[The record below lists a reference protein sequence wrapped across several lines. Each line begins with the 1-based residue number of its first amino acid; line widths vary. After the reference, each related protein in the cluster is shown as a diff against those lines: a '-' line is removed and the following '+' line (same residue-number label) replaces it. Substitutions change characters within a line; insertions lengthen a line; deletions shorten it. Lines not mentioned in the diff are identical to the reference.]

1 MFCRFTLA
9 NGKLQVLYSRLDDG
23 SWIPERTRVTSLIDL
38 SSGLLEDMLQ
48 VGWDGSAGPAVQ
60 LNDYLSNPDGE
71 RMPFDSI

>member
-1 MFCRFTLA
+1 M
-9 NGKLQVLYSRLDDG
+9 LYSRLDDG

-38 SSGLLEDMLQ
+38 SSDLLEDMLQ